1 MVWFLYIIIVIIII
15 MIIVIIT
22 HHHHHID
29 TSIGCWTRYM
39 CTYKE
44 IFKFLFSSHYREI
57 ANQDFY
63 ASINVYT
70 VQLPPSPWFPYSRIL
85 VRGWEQPFTLSSPHS
100 SIFFFIFFFR
110 YQTHHY
116 LRERIHFLWSNCVL
130 FNYLIRKYLY
140 IKTWDILSHP
150 NYHYLYL
157 IIMQL
162 WYNGIV
168 TAMSLHPFFFFSF
181 TSSRNK

>member
-1 MVWFLYIIIVIIII
+1 MYTCIRVYSKFRVSLSIVSKKLRNRRTL
-15 MIIVIIT
+15 V
-22 HHHHHID
+22 
-29 TSIGCWTRYM
+29 
-39 CTYKE
+39 
-44 IFKFLFSSHYREI
+44 
-57 ANQDFY
+57 
-63 ASINVYT
+63 SINVCT
-70 VQLPPSPWFPYSRIL
+70 VQLPPSPWLPYSRIL
-85 VRGWEQPFTLSSPHS
+85 VRGWEQPFTLPSPQSS
-100 SIFFFIFFFR
+100 FFSIFFFR
-110 YQTHHY
+110 YQIHHY
-116 LRERIHFLWSNCVL
+116 LDENEFIFSDLTCVL

-150 NYHYLYL
+150 NYYYLYL

>member
-1 MVWFLYIIIVIIII
+1 MIIII
-15 MIIVIIT
+15 IT
-22 HHHHHID
+22 LTHRSVVGRVTCVLIKEYSNFRFLR
-29 TSIGCWTRYM
+29 TIEKSQVAILSQVSTYTRSNSRH
-39 CTYKE
+39 
-44 IFKFLFSSHYREI
+44 LH
-57 ANQDFY
+57 
-63 ASINVYT
+63 
-70 VQLPPSPWFPYSRIL
+70 WFPYSRIL
-85 VRGWEQPFTLSSPHS
+85 VRGWEQPFTLPSPHS
-100 SIFFFIFFFR
+100 SFFSIFFFR

-116 LRERIHFLWSNCVL
+116 LWERIHFLWSNCVL

-168 TAMSLHPFFFFSF
+168 TAMSLHPFLFFFSF